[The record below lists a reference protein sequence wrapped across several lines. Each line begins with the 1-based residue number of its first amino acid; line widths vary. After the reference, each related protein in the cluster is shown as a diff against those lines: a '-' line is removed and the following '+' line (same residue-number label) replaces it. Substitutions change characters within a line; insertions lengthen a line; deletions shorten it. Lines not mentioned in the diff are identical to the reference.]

1 MVRLLP
7 GDELVEPTHVTIDI
21 EESSRFWL
29 YTLSRYL
36 GAAEIEEILDQ
47 YEWFLAATLLLNE
60 QSQHGPAAS
69 DQRAGVGNWP
79 RVVCELAT
87 HKEPAET

>member
-7 GDELVEPTHVTIDI
+7 GNELVEPTHVTIDI

-29 YTLSRYL
+29 YTLSRHL
-36 GAAEIEEILDQ
+36 RPDDIEEILEE

-60 QSQHGPAAS
+60 QRQCESQRYGERVPVEDSPQFAYELTGRE
-69 DQRAGVGNWP
+69 DQADS
-79 RVVCELAT
+79 
-87 HKEPAET
+87 